1 MTSIRCNTVDSTS
14 NNGVEQMPRIKKE
27 KTVKTKATRKKSDPV
42 LKIRNTIERLQMTL
56 NSLVAACNKYN
67 VNLSLSAVSA
77 SVYAIKSDFDDQLDK
92 GLTITVQRGRRD
104 RVFEVGDRVE
114 VEGTLGEVKE
124 VRGEGTKQNLV
135 VEFDSGERM
144 IAPRRL
150 VKKAK

>member
-27 KTVKTKATRKKSDPV
+27 KTVKTKAARKKSDPV
-42 LKIRNTIERLQMTL
+42 LKITSAIGSIDIIKNRL
-56 NSLVAACNKYN
+56 AALCDKYG
-67 VNLSLSAVSA
+67 VNLSLSSLAA
-77 SVYAIKSDFDDQLDK
+77 SVQAIQTDWSDQVLG

-104 RVFEVGDRVE
+104 RVFDVGDRVE

-150 VKKAK
+150 VKKSK